1 MLPAKTTGGEPGRLA
16 AREDWPALTE
26 SFADQRRVLVP
37 EILDSTFARRLHDR
51 LKSWSQWALITRIQG
66 QHREFDAQGMKS
78 VTPDK
83 RRVLDK
89 LIHKEAGEGF
99 QYLFER
105 FPLYDTGRA
114 GQLSDPVLAEAYAL
128 LRSRAFLDLG
138 RHFTGEPSIQFADG
152 QATRYRPGHFLTLHD
167 DRADGMNRV
176 AAYVINLT
184 PEWGADFGGQLQFTD
199 WQGRVEQVFTPGF
212 NTLSLFSVPC
222 PHFVSAV
229 APFAPGARYAITGWF
244 RTGEEPKAP

>member
-1 MLPAKTTGGEPGRLA
+1 MPFANTSGGKPGWLA
-16 AREDWPALTE
+16 AREDLPELTE
-26 SFADQRRVLVP
+26 SFAGRRRVLVP
-37 EILDSTFARRLHDR
+37 EILDAAFAQRLYDR
-51 LKSWSQWALITRIQG
+51 LKNWPQWALITRIQG
-66 QHREFDAQGMKS
+66 RHREFDAQGMETVPS
-78 VTPDK
+78 EK
-83 RRVLDK
+83 RQVLDD
-89 LIHKEAGEGF
+89 LIHKEAAAGF

-105 FPLYDTGRA
+105 FPLYDKGRA

-128 LRSRAFLDLG
+128 LRSEAFLEVG
-138 RHFTGEPSIQFADG
+138 RHFTGEPAIEFADG

-184 PEWGADFGGQLQFTD
+184 PGWGADFGGQLQFAD
-199 WQGRVEQVFTPGF
+199 WQGKVEQVFTPGF

-244 RTGEEPKAP
+244 RTGPEPSSC

>member
-1 MLPAKTTGGEPGRLA
+1 MLPATTTRGEPGWLA
-16 AREDWPALTE
+16 TREDLPALTE
-26 SFADQRRVLVP
+26 SFASQRRVLVP
-37 EILDSTFARRLHDR
+37 GILDPAFAQRVYDR
-51 LKSWSQWALITRIQG
+51 LQRWSQWVLITRIQG
-66 QHREFDAQGMKS
+66 QHREFDAQGMEK

-83 RRVLDK
+83 RGVLEK
-89 LIHKEAGEGF
+89 LIHQEAGEGF

-105 FPLYDTGRA
+105 FPLYDNGRA
-114 GQLSDPVLAEAYAL
+114 GQLSDSVLAEAYAL
-128 LRSRAFLDLG
+128 IRSQAFLDLG
-138 RHFTGEPSIQFADG
+138 RHFTGESAIQFADG
-152 QATRYRPGHFLTLHD
+152 QATRYKPGHFLTLHD

-184 PEWGADFGGQLQFTD
+184 PGWGADFGGQLQFAD

-244 RTGEEPKAP
+244 RTGEEPKIP